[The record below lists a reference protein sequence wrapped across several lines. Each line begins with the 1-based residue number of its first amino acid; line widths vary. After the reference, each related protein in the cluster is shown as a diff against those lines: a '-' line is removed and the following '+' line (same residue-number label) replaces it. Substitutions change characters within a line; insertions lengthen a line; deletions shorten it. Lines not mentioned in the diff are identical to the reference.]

1 MSSEPGRGTLYV
13 ISAPSGAGKTSLT
26 HALIARLV
34 KHGVPVAF
42 SVSYTTRAPRPGEK
56 DGVDYH
62 FVDPARFE
70 NMIEQGEFLEHASV
84 FGQQYGTG
92 SEATE
97 ALLAAGR
104 DVILDIDWQG
114 ARQVRERVADA
125 ASIFILPPSREEL
138 ERRLRLRAKDD
149 EAVIA
154 ARLRKAAD
162 EMAHYAEYDYLV
174 VNDEF
179 ERATAAL
186 ESVFIAR
193 RLRREAQLPRLRG
206 ILRQLLG

>member
-1 MSSEPGRGTLYV
+1 MSSEASRGSLYV

-42 SVSYTTRAPRPGEK
+42 SVSYTTRPPRPGEK

-62 FVDPARFE
+62 FIDGDAFE
-70 NMIEQGEFLEHASV
+70 TMIEAGEFLEHARV
-84 FGQQYGTG
+84 FDCYYGTG
-92 SEATE
+92 REATE

-114 ARQVRERVADA
+114 ARQVRERVPA
-125 ASIFILPPSREEL
+125 ALSIFILPPSREEL

-149 EAVIA
+149 EEVIA
-154 ARLRKAAD
+154 TRLRKAAD
-162 EMAHYAEYDYLV
+162 EISHYAEYDYLV
-174 VNDEF
+174 INDEF
-179 ERATAAL
+179 ENATAAL
-186 ESVFIAR
+186 ESVFISR
-193 RLRREAQLPRLRG
+193 RLRREAQLPRLRET
-206 ILRQLLG
+206 LRQLLA